1 MIWQSLL
8 YIYIRV
14 HVTYKKLILY
24 LLLPGTFFL
33 KVVKVPGSVALA
45 RDYVGCYSLTPK
57 AHGSAWSLRSKE
69 KAKQNVQCECQC
81 DTRSVYYYII
91 YDSISVMC
99 AYANASNYFV
109 E

>member
-1 MIWQSLL
+1 MNLIFNFIYLNL
-8 YIYIRV
+8 Y
-14 HVTYKKLILY
+14 Y
-24 LLLPGTFFL
+24 LGHFFL
-33 KVVKVPGSVALA
+33 QAVKVPGSVALT